1 MRLQMSFVR
10 NHWDPSWDGIME
22 WEEILR
28 EGHDLVIEWET
39 LLRAGFERLVE
50 EGAPPPPP
58 TFTLKSLLDTFVID
72 EERDQKAQIA
82 YWNDSEDRA
91 AAHDAAVSE
100 KQEVDDTRAARDK
113 PTSLEDEVVDAGL
126 AVASA
131 AVSAAAR
138 ITDTLKVPADL
149 THLSDSATVF
159 KSWHIRRFPATYEL
173 PYELKLLDATQGQ
186 APMSTDEQQSR
197 DDSHDAEAWLPNDN
211 GSIPAAIKKARSM
224 IQPIPHGDKG
234 VEKGQPAGTFAW
246 THYPPKDTWGWMY
259 IEPKGDYSSWL
270 HQRMKDEYA
279 ARMQRWDEERHSPPP
294 SEPAPGKSKR
304 RGPADFL
311 AEARVAAAVL
321 AVMQQEGTPSAINT
335 YDGTVLTWGI
345 GIAGPGRLPEV
356 FYRIM
361 KDPNI
366 RRAFYLCGF
375 RYEGTPK
382 EGAYQVVDLTR
393 DPSVVSFRDNFSHK
407 DRTFQKKDGT
417 FTTIKKSG
425 RDYGAYKAL
434 QLVVDQMELLYLL
447 VMVARDELTRET
459 VFRVNYEIVEEMV
472 RLGDH
477 AYIGSEA
484 LFVFISEVKHN
495 WDIRDNM
502 VKWARDHRSTVEAL
516 LMVPSEEHDR
526 AIAKGVFRFVLRGI
540 QRTAWKMAVRELEAN
555 IAKAKKEKTVADE
568 VSLLVVADAVTYGF
582 DRLALNYWM
591 PMNSG
596 KNAQD
601 GKPLSVPDFPVS
613 IEGSMSEN
621 AEVCVFKAKKTGIKY
636 VVGVPEQCDFL
647 FLHNEM
653 TLLGIDEHTKDVTV
667 INEVSKQV
675 SIVTRDGSKIR

>member
-1 MRLQMSFVR
+1 MAFVR
-10 NHWDPSWDGIME
+10 NHWDPSWDGVME
-22 WEEILR
+22 WEEILL
-28 EGHDLVIEWET
+28 EGHDLVAEWEA
-39 LLRAGFERLVE
+39 LLRAGFEKLVE
-50 EGAPPPPP
+50 EGAPPPSP

-113 PTSLEDEVVDAGL
+113 PTSIEDEVVDAGL

-149 THLSDSATVF
+149 THISDSATVF
-159 KSWHIRRFPATYEL
+159 KSWHIRRFPDTYEL

-224 IQPIPHGDKG
+224 IQPIPHGNKG

-246 THYPPKDTWGWMY
+246 THYKPKDTWGWMY
-259 IEPKGDYSSWL
+259 IEPKGDYATWL
-270 HQRMKDEYA
+270 NQRMKDEYA
-279 ARMQRWDEERHSPPP
+279 ARIDAWKAAAIGPPP
-294 SEPAPGKSKR
+294 SVPAPGKS
-304 RGPADFL
+304 GPKGPDALL

-321 AVMQQEGTPSAINT
+321 TVMRQEGTPSAINT

-361 KDPNI
+361 KDKNI

-382 EGAYQVVDLTR
+382 DGAYQVVDLTR
-393 DPSVVSFRDNFSHK
+393 DPPVVSFRDNFSHK
-407 DRTFQKKDGT
+407 DRTFQKKDGS
-417 FTTIKKSG
+417 FATIKKSA
-425 RDYGAYKAL
+425 RDHAAYKTL
-434 QLVVDQMELLYLL
+434 QLVVDQMELMYLL

-472 RLGDH
+472 RLSDH

-502 VKWARDHRSTVEAL
+502 VAWAIAHFDATEVGLTPRT
-516 LMVPSEEHDR
+516 EEHDR
-526 AIAKGVFRFVLRGI
+526 AIAKGVFRFVLRNV
-540 QRTAWKMAVRELEAN
+540 QRTAWRMAVKELEAK
-555 IAKAKKEKTVADE
+555 IAKAKKDKTVTDP
-568 VSLLVVADAVTYGF
+568 VQLLVVVDAVTYGF
-582 DRLALNYWM
+582 DRLVDNYWT
-591 PMNSG
+591 PMQSG
-596 KNAQD
+596 KNVQNGSAL
-601 GKPLSVPDFPVS
+601 PVADFPTSLVGS
-613 IEGSMSEN
+613 IAEN
-621 AEVCVFKAKKTGIKY
+621 PGACAFKGKKAPMRY
-636 VVGVPEQCDFL
+636 VVGTQPQCDFL
-647 FLHNEM
+647 FRHNEII
-653 TLLGIDEHTKDVTV
+653 LLGVDETTRNVVVQDSTSNRIWTVTHEG
-667 INEVSKQV
+667 N
-675 SIVTRDGSKIR
+675 DLP

>member
-1 MRLQMSFVR
+1 MDFVR

-28 EGHDLVIEWET
+28 EGHDLIVEWET
-39 LLRAGFERLVE
+39 LLRAGFEKLAF

-72 EERDQKAQIA
+72 EEREQKAQIA

-131 AVSAAAR
+131 VASAAAR

-149 THLSDSATVF
+149 THISDSATVF
-159 KSWHIRRFPATYEL
+159 KSWHIRRFPATYDL

-197 DDSHDAEAWLPNDN
+197 DDSHDAEAWLLNDD

-246 THYPPKDTWGWMY
+246 THYKPKDTWGWMY
-259 IEPKGDYSSWL
+259 IEPKGDYSTWL
-270 HQRMKDEYA
+270 NQRMKDEYA
-279 ARMQRWDEERHSPPP
+279 ARIDAWKAAAIGPPP
-294 SEPAPGKSKR
+294 SVPAPGKS
-304 RGPADFL
+304 GPKGPDALL

-321 AVMQQEGTPSAINT
+321 AVMRQEGTPSAINT

-361 KDPNI
+361 KDKNI
-366 RRAFYLCGF
+366 QRAFYLCGF

-382 EGAYQVVDLTR
+382 DGAYQVVDLTR
-393 DPSVVSFRDNFSHK
+393 DPPVVSFRDNFSHK
-407 DRTFQKKDGT
+407 DRTFQKKDGS
-417 FTTIKKSG
+417 FATIKKSA
-425 RDYGAYKAL
+425 RDHAAYKTL
-434 QLVVDQMELLYLL
+434 QLVVDQMELMYLL

-502 VKWARDHRSTVEAL
+502 VKWALDHRTTEEGL
-516 LMVPSEEHDR
+516 LTVPSEEHDR
-526 AIAKGVFRFVLRGI
+526 AIAKGVFRFVLRNV
-540 QRTAWKMAVRELEAN
+540 QRTAWRMAVRELEAH
-555 IAKAKKEKTVADE
+555 IAKAKKEKT
-568 VSLLVVADAVTYGF
+568 LVDPVGLIGIVGQVTYGF
-582 DRLALNYWM
+582 DRLMENYWK
-591 PMNSG
+591 PMQTG
-596 KNAQD
+596 KNTQSKD
-601 GKPLSVPDFPVS
+601 TLPVPDFPGLSSRPLPRDTCIFSVVRKGTES
-613 IEGSMSEN
+613 LYDVGSL
-621 AEVCVFKAKKTGIKY
+621 A
-636 VVGVPEQCDFL
+636 QCEFL
-647 FLHNEM
+647 FPHNNM
-653 TLLGIDEHTKDVTV
+653 VLLGVDGAGNIAIQDGEPNGQIRT
-667 INEVSKQV
+667 
-675 SIVTRDGSKIR
+675 VTRAGAPVP